1 MGCPCGGEANQEW
14 IPLWYHHSCGQGHQG
29 HKEGPTQEQPCRMHR
44 SKGRTYPE
52 LLHLRRP
59 GYRSRREVDNEA
71 SNFTRMLAN
80 ARGRSGPSSLQAA
93 TRAALVS
100 RWSALLTH
108 AARCPS
114 QPTCC
119 LKTFLPTTTCTEISQ
134 PSAISLPT
142 LAAPCVPASPVAE
155 ALVYTFPPPKP
166 LRPRLRWIHSICV
179 LLFVIRFRHHIMPV
193 TVDNRIERS
202 IIFLTMSNLES

>member
-108 AARCPS
+108 AATMSFAANLLFEDLSPHHNLHGDF
-114 QPTCC
+114 PA
-119 LKTFLPTTTCTEISQ
+119 LGHL
-134 PSAISLPT
+134 
-142 LAAPCVPASPVAE
+142 LADPCRAVPASPVAE
-155 ALVYTFPPPKP
+155 ALVYTFPS
-166 LRPRLRWIHSICV
+166 LSLSGQGLV
-179 LLFVIRFRHHIMPV
+179 GYIRYAFCC
-193 TVDNRIERS
+193 S
-202 IIFLTMSNLES
+202 